1 MISTQKVQE
10 NIMKELFIEKWG
22 NGGGS
27 SVPRFK
33 DSRRIKDDSAIW
45 LHLEYWLITFKHN
58 YISMFVLLAD

>member
-33 DSRRIKDDSAIW
+33 GARRIKDDSEISGSTW
-45 LHLEYWLITFKHN
+45 SIDLSHLIIITFVCLS
-58 YISMFVLLAD
+58 Y